1 MFGSLLN
8 TIQTTLLG
16 SRGFLLTSVL
26 PVLLFAAGSLW
37 LDFDVQPQHRVW
49 LAELTRDKP
58 GLSVMAAAL
67 VLFAVSFVFSSLNT
81 LLRELLEGKI
91 YDLLPSVFRNGALR
105 AQYKKAD
112 LAHRTFDTLQREH
125 LEINKADWI
134 KTLREARVA
143 GAGNAPPMQAA
154 VDALYSTVEPLTKKR
169 RALRDLTTDE
179 VKAAVDALVPVLSA
193 STANDK
199 GDANSKRLSDL
210 HVDLVEGIRYVQSGV
225 QRRRLDAY
233 WQVAA
238 FPEALAPT
246 RLGNIAGTLRSFGE
260 SRYGFAVEIF
270 WTRLQSVI
278 QSDDKTF
285 NTIQDAKIQLDFFV
299 SLTCLTVL
307 FTTTW
312 TVILGA
318 ASANLRLFLL
328 VVIGGPLLARLWY
341 SLACQMYVVFADA
354 MRSAID
360 LLRFKLIQ
368 SYHLPL
374 PAGSND
380 ERQLWQDL
388 AARVGY
394 DSPKGDTVFKHT

>member
-1 MFGSLLN
+1 VDHTIFQTIHRHNIEKKNPYCNN
-8 TIQTTLLG
+8 T
-16 SRGFLLTSVL
+16 
-26 PVLLFAAGSLW
+26 LFAG
-37 LDFDVQPQHRVW
+37 
-49 LAELTRDKP
+49 
-58 GLSVMAAAL
+58 G
-67 VLFAVSFVFSSLNT
+67 
-81 LLRELLEGKI
+81 
-91 YDLLPSVFRNGALR
+91 
-105 AQYKKAD
+105 
-112 LAHRTFDTLQREH
+112 
-125 LEINKADWI
+125 
-134 KTLREARVA
+134 VA
-143 GAGNAPPMQAA
+143 GAATPPPMQAA

-199 GDANSKRLSDL
+199 RDANSKRLSDL